1 MKKSL
6 IVSMLFLVASPVVFA
21 DESPIDLKSAP
32 TQMAIAQANKW
43 MENPNA
49 KPVPGD
55 NGKIVFTFGESQ
67 PTIVCAPLRAC
78 DIELEPGEMVLDKPH
93 AGDPVRWSIEPA
105 ISGVG
110 ATKTVHVIIK
120 PREEGLD
127 TNLVIPT
134 DRRMYHLRIVSAQK
148 NYMPAVA
155 FYYLDTEQK
164 LWEAHQ
170 AQLQKEEAIR
180 VAEFPALTVDK
191 LNFNYRA
198 NKQRGKPAFIPVR
211 VFDDGE
217 KTYIQMPQAMQN
229 REAPSLVLI
238 GSDKTEQL
246 VNYRLKGG
254 YYIVDRIFDKAALI
268 AGVGKHQDRVIISR
282 YSQCATRYP
291 NQARSCWN

>member
-1 MKKSL
+1 MKKRI
-6 IVSMLFLVASPVVFA
+6 IVSVFCLLSASVAFA
-21 DESPIDLKSAP
+21 DETPIDLDSPP
-32 TQMAIAQANKW
+32 TQMAIKQANKW
-43 MENPNA
+43 MHNPNA
-49 KPVPGD
+49 KPAPGD
-55 NGKIVFTFGESQ
+55 NGKIIFTFGESQ

-110 ATKTVHVIIK
+110 EAKTVHVIIK

-134 DRRMYHLRIVSAQK
+134 DRRMYHLRIVSSQK

-164 LWEAHQ
+164 LWEAQ
-170 AQLQKEEAIR
+170 QVQLQKEDSIR
-180 VAEFPALTVDK
+180 VAEFPVLTVDN

-198 NKQRGKPAFIPVR
+198 NRERGHPAFVPVR
-211 VFDDGE
+211 IFDDGE
-217 KTYIQMPQAMQN
+217 KTYIQMPAAMANQ
-229 REAPSLVLI
+229 EAPSLVLI
-238 GSDKTEQL
+238 NSDKTEQL

-254 YYIVDRIFDKAALI
+254 YYVVDRIFDKAALI
-268 AGVGKHQDRVIISR
+268 AGVGKRQDKVVISR
-282 YSQCATRYP
+282 HTQCATRYP